1 MSDPVYEAMSKAK
14 RQSESG
20 NVNGAIDTLE
30 NYLSTDPHNNKV
42 RLLLANISIYGINDI
57 EYGTMQ
63 LDIILDIEPNNVD
76 ALKASVTILMKNKK
90 NNKKVQEQYEKLL
103 SIAPDAELY
112 NTYAVFL
119 KMQMVDFEKS
129 AEYYEK
135 AIALNPNKYEYHQ
148 NYAVILLNDLRDYEK
163 AKFELEEVLRLDPKN
178 FSAKKNYDLLIKKK
192 FDSKGNL
199 KKKKLSFLKR

>member
-20 NVNGAIDTLE
+20 NVKGAIDTLE

-76 ALKASVTILMKNKK
+76 ALKASVTVLMKNKK

-135 AIALNPNKYEYHQ
+135 AITLNPNKYEYHQ

>member
-1 MSDPVYEAMSKAK
+1 MSDPVYDTMSKAK

-20 NVNGAIDTLE
+20 NVEGAIDTLE

-76 ALKASVTILMKNKK
+76 ALKASVTVLMKNKK

-103 SIAPDAELY
+103 SVAPDAELY

-119 KMQMVDFEKS
+119 KMQMVDFKKS

-178 FSAKKNYDLLIKKK
+178 FSAKKNYDLLLKKK